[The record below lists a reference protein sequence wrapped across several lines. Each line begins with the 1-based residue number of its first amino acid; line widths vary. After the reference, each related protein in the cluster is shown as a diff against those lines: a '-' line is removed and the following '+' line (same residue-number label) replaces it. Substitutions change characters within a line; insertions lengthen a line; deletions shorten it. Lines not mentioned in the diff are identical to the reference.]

1 MSNSQSL
8 HADRVRGR
16 STRQLVHELL
26 RTRIVSL
33 ELAPGTYLS
42 ENELAADLGVSR
54 TPVRESLILLAEEG
68 LVDVYPQ
75 MGTFVSR
82 IRHRD
87 VVSAQFIREALECA
101 SLGDAVGLATG
112 EDVEDLRELIAAQAG
127 AERRDDTE
135 AFFRLDEEFHA
146 RLMAVGGH
154 ADAWRVV
161 GQAKAQ
167 LDRARRLSLP
177 LTQQLALLIGQHTA
191 VVDLLEQG
199 DAGGADETLR
209 SHLRLVFKDVETIR
223 SRHPELFDNPD
234 VPARPRREA
243 RPVGGAGGRPG
254 TPSA

>member
-1 MSNSQSL
+1 MSTHQTL
-8 HADRVRGR
+8 HAGRVRGR
-16 STRQLVHELL
+16 SARQLVHELL

-33 ELAPGTYLS
+33 ELAPGAYLS

-68 LVDVYPQ
+68 LIDVYPQ

-82 IRHRD
+82 IRHQD
-87 VVSAQFIREALECA
+87 VVAAQFIREALECA
-101 SLGDAVGLATG
+101 SLGDAVVRATG
-112 EDVEDLRELIAAQAG
+112 QDVEDLRELLAAQSV
-127 AERRDDTE
+127 AERRADAD

-146 RLMAVGGH
+146 RLMAAGGH
-154 ADAWRVV
+154 SEAWPVV

-191 VVDLLEQG
+191 VVDFLEQRN
-199 DAGGADETLR
+199 AVRADETLR

-223 SRHPELFDNPD
+223 SRHPELFDSPD
-234 VPARPRREA
+234 VPARPRR
-243 RPVGGAGGRPG
+243 
-254 TPSA
+254 

>member
-1 MSNSQSL
+1 MSNSQAL
-8 HADRVRGR
+8 HAARVRGR
-16 STRQLVHELL
+16 NARQLVHELL
-26 RTRIVSL
+26 RAQIVSL

-54 TPVRESLILLAEEG
+54 TPVRESLILLGEEG
-68 LVDVYPQ
+68 LIDVYPQ
-75 MGTFVSR
+75 LGTFVSR

-101 SLGDAVGLATG
+101 SLGDAVTRATSQ
-112 EDVEDLRELIAAQAG
+112 DVEDLRELVAAQAA
-127 AERRDDTE
+127 AERRDDTA

-154 ADAWRVV
+154 SEAWRVV

-177 LTQQLALLIGQHTA
+177 LTQQLSLLIGQHTA
-191 VVDLLEQG
+191 IVDFLEQR

-209 SHLRLVFKDVETIR
+209 THLRLVFKDVETIR
-223 SRHPELFDNPD
+223 TRHPELFDSPD
-234 VPARPRREA
+234 APARPRRDP
-243 RPVGGAGGRPG
+243 RPASGQRG
-254 TPSA
+254 